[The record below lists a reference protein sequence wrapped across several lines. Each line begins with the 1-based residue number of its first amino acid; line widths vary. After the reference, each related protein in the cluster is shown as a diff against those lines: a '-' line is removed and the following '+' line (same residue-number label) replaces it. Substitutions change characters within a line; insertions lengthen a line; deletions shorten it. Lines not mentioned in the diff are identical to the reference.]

1 MEIVGRYEAPATP
14 KEAVALQ
21 RQLRSLVIPKGRVR
35 ARLVAGV
42 DVGYKAGVARAAAVV
57 LDRLDTIEEVVVD
70 EPISFPYVPGLL
82 SFREIPPLL
91 AAWKLLKT
99 RPDVVIVDGQGIA
112 HPRRFGVASHFGVL
126 IGLPT
131 IGCAKSRL
139 IGEFESPA
147 PARGSWS
154 PLRHRGE
161 TIGAVLRT
169 RDGGNPVFVSPGHL
183 IGLKRAIS
191 VVLACAPRYRLP
203 EPQRRADRLTK
214 RP

>member
-1 MEIVGRYEAPATP
+1 MEIVGRYQAPATL
-14 KEAVALQ
+14 KEAAALQ
-21 RQLRSLVIPKGRVR
+21 RKLRDLVIPRGRVR
-35 ARLVAGV
+35 DRLVAGV
-42 DVGYKAGVARAAAVV
+42 DVGYKGGIARAAAVV
-57 LDRLDTIEEVVVD
+57 LRRLEPVEEVVIE
-70 EPISFPYVPGLL
+70 EPVSFPYVPGLL

-91 AAWKLLKT
+91 TAWKRLKT

-112 HPRRFGVASHFGVL
+112 HPRRFGVASHFGLL
-126 IGLPT
+126 IGVPT

-139 IGEFESPA
+139 VGEFDRPA
-147 PARGSWS
+147 QPRGSWS

-183 IGLKRAIS
+183 IGLRRAIS

-203 EPQRRADRLTK
+203 EPQRRADRLTQS
-214 RP
+214 P

>member
-1 MEIVGRYEAPATP
+1 MEIVGRYHAPATL
-14 KEAVALQ
+14 KEAAALQ
-21 RQLRSLVIPKGRVR
+21 RKLRDLVIPRGRVR
-35 ARLVAGV
+35 DRLVAGV
-42 DVGYKAGVARAAAVV
+42 DVGYKGGVARAAVVV
-57 LDRLDTIEEVVVD
+57 LRRLEPVEEVVIE
-70 EPISFPYVPGLL
+70 EPVSFPYVPGLL

-91 AAWKLLKT
+91 TAWKRLKT

-112 HPRRFGVASHFGVL
+112 HPRRFGVASHFGLL
-126 IGLPT
+126 IGVPT

-139 IGEFESPA
+139 VGEFERPA
-147 PARGSWS
+147 PKRGSWS

-183 IGLKRAIS
+183 VGLRRAIS
-191 VVLACAPRYRLP
+191 VVLACSSRYRLP

-214 RP
+214 SP